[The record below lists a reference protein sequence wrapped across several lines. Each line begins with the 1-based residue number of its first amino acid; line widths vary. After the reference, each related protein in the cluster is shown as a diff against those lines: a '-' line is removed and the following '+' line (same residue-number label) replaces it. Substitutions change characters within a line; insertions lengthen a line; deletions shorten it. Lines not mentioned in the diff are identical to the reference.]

1 MKRISFLPFPLNIH
15 SLPSSCLF
23 CYTNNFRRLEPLSIL
38 LLAFPRALL
47 NFLHSPYSTSLTL
60 HPIVY
65 TLYCIPNNASPLYTT
80 NTPVPPLPMTALAFP
95 SKSSRDR
102 CRASSSRPSR
112 TRRPRRWTK
121 KNSSEYLGIVGN
133 VRVHGITFLYV
144 YRRLLAEEHIF
155 GTCLSRQQR
164 THRPVGPS
172 SKSVKLFPCADFC
185 LQAID
190 F

>member
-15 SLPSSCLF
+15 SLPSSCLSFF

-112 TRRPRRWTK
+112 TRRPRRWTE

-144 YRRLLAEEHIF
+144 YRRLF
-155 GTCLSRQQR
+155 
-164 THRPVGPS
+164 
-172 SKSVKLFPCADFC
+172 KSVKLFPCADFC
-185 LQAID
+185 SQAID